1 MPISPITTAYK
12 LGVSTARWLPGGLAE
27 WLARVLGPVLSLVMD
42 SRRSMVA
49 RHQHRALQWR
59 AKLEREAACTDT
71 NAATNTDANT
81 AGNFVSLLE
90 TRRATREAFTSYVR
104 YWLELFR
111 LPYLSAEV
119 LDDGFGESAYITI
132 CECLKSGKGVIVA
145 LPHLGGWEWA
155 GFWLAK
161 VKHHRITV
169 VVEPLDPPELFE
181 WFAGFRRSLG
191 MNVVPVGPDAGAEVL
206 AALKRNEI
214 VCLLSDRDISG
225 DGIEV
230 DFMGERTKLPAG
242 PALLALRTGA
252 PLMPAMVYSTPS
264 GGHVTFSRPV
274 LASEREGK
282 LRQDVARVTQ
292 QMADELGLLIA
303 SAPQQWHMFGP
314 NWPSDLA

>member
-12 LGVSTARWLPGGLAE
+12 LAASTARWLPSEQAE
-27 WLARVLGPVLSLVMD
+27 WLARGLGPVLSLVMD
-42 SRRSMVA
+42 SRRLMVA

-59 AKLEREAACTDT
+59 SKLENET
-71 NAATNTDANT
+71 ATADA
-81 AGNFVSLLE
+81 NFVSLLQ

-111 LPYLSAEV
+111 LPYLSAKV
-119 LDDGFGESAYITI
+119 LDDGFGPAAYANVCES
-132 CECLKSGKGVIVA
+132 LKLGKGVIVA

-169 VVEPLDPPELFE
+169 VVEQLDPPELFE
-181 WFAGFRRSLG
+181 WFAGIRRSFG
-191 MNVVPVGPDAGAEVL
+191 MNVVPVGPNAGAEVL

-242 PALLALRTGA
+242 PALLSLRSGA
-252 PLMPAMVYSTPS
+252 PLMPAAVYLTPR
-264 GGHVTFSRPV
+264 GGHVSFSQKILTP
-274 LASEREGK
+274 EREGK
-282 LRQDVARVTQ
+282 LRQDVTRVTQ

-303 SAPQQWHMFGP
+303 GAPQQWHMFGP
-314 NWPSDLA
+314 NWPSDQA